1 MSYLGVVGGE
11 IVGGELAELGV
22 VKLGGL
28 VAAGLGEVEV
38 FSLRVDVLGLGI
50 DPLGTV
56 KFRANGAMLVVSKP

>member
-1 MSYLGVVGGE
+1 MIYLGVVGGE

-22 VKLGGL
+22 VKL
-28 VAAGLGEVEV
+28 AGLGMGEV

-56 KFRANGAMLVVSKP
+56 KFRASGAMLVVSKP